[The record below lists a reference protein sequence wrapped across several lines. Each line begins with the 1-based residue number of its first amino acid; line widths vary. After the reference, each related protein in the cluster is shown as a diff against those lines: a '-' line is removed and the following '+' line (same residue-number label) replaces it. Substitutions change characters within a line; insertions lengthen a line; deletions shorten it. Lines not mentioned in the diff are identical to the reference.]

1 MRTSDNG
8 VKLIEQFEGRYLNA
22 YRCPAGVLTIGY
34 GHTTA
39 EGPPVVKEGMRITEE
54 EADTILRSDVAKEE
68 GHVSGLVKVPLS
80 QNQFDALVSFCFNVG
95 PTNLANSTLL
105 RTLNAGNYDAV
116 PAELLK
122 WTRGGGRELPGLVRR
137 RQAEAALWKAVDVNA
152 PVDQEARL
160 TPDAPQPSK
169 SMLQSKEGNA
179 AIAAGGAGS
188 VAIVSQIMS
197 EVQDNVGLLETLVRA
212 LGRPTVISMIVVV
225 AACVAIWWWRKR
237 RLDMEG

>member
-1 MRTSDNG
+1 MKTSRHG
-8 VKLIEQFEGRYLNA
+8 IELIEQFEGCYLKA
-22 YRCPAGVLTIGY
+22 YRCPANVLTIGY
-34 GHTTA
+34 GHTSA
-39 EGPPVVKEGMRITEE
+39 EGPPEVKEGMVITQEA
-54 EADTILRSDVAKEE
+54 ADTILQNDIVKEE
-68 GHVSGLVKVPLS
+68 NNVSELVKVPLS
-80 QNQFDALVSFCFNVG
+80 QNQFDALISFCFNVG
-95 PTNLANSTLL
+95 RTNLANSTLL
-105 RTLNAGNYDAV
+105 KKLNTGDYDAV
-116 PAELLK
+116 PAELMK
-122 WTRGGGRELPGLVRR
+122 WTRGGGKELPGLVRR
-137 RQAEAALWKAVDVNA
+137 RQAEAALWKAVSVNT

-160 TPDAPQPSK
+160 TPDAPQPRK

-197 EVQDNVGLLETLVRA
+197 EVQDNASLLETLVRA